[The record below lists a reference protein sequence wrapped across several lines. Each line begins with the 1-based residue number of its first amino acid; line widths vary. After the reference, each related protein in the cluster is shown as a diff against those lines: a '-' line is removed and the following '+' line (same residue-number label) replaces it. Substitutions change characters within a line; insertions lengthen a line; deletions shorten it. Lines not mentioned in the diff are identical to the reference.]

1 MNDEVTMYAPER
13 HQAILEQARSNGR
26 VEVRELAELLSV
38 TPETIRRDLTS
49 LERRGLV
56 RRAHGGAIPVERSVV
71 GPAVTDRNAIQ
82 VAEKR
87 AIATAALEELP
98 DGGSIIIDAGT
109 TTIALAEL
117 LPADRQLTVVTH
129 SLPVAMALA
138 GRDNIELHM
147 LGGQVRATSRAS
159 VGTWT
164 HQMVSM
170 VSVDVAFLSI
180 NGITPERGLTTHNI
194 AEAAVKSAM
203 IKASRRSIVL
213 ADHSKFGRE
222 EFGRVAPLAAIDTI
236 ITDAAT
242 NADLIHEVEA
252 AGPDV
257 VLAGAAAAPAVA

>member
-1 MNDEVTMYAPER
+1 MYAPER

-26 VEVRELAELLSV
+26 VDVRELAELLDV

-56 RRAHGGAIPVERSVV
+56 RRAHGGAIPVERSVMSS
-71 GPAVTDRNAIQ
+71 AVSERNELLA
-82 VAEKR
+82 VEKL

-109 TTIALAEL
+109 TTIKFAEL
-117 LPADRQLTVVTH
+117 LPTDRQLTVVTH
-129 SLPVAMALA
+129 SIPVAIALSE
-138 GRDNIELHM
+138 RENIELLL
-147 LGGQVRATSRAS
+147 LGGSVRSASRAA

-170 VSVDVAFLSI
+170 VSVDVAFLSV

-194 AEAAVKSAM
+194 AEAAVKLALM
-203 IKASRRSIVL
+203 KAARRSIVL

-222 EFGRVAPLAAIDTI
+222 EFGRIAPLAAIDTI
-236 ITDAAT
+236 ITDSAV
-242 NADLIHEVEA
+242 NQDLVLEVEA

-257 VLAGAAAAPAVA
+257 IQAGSRHPVS

>member
-1 MNDEVTMYAPER
+1 MYAPER
-13 HQAILEQARSNGR
+13 HQAILEQARANGR
-26 VEVRELAELLSV
+26 VEVRELAELLAV

-71 GPAVTDRNAIQ
+71 GSAVSDRHEIL
-82 VAEKR
+82 VAEKM

-98 DGGSIIIDAGT
+98 DGGSVIIDAGT
-109 TTIALAEL
+109 TTIKLAEL
-117 LPADRQLTVVTH
+117 LPVDRRLTVVTH

-138 GRDNIELHM
+138 DRDNIELHV
-147 LGGQVRATSRAS
+147 LGGLVRSSSRAS

-170 VSVDVAFLSI
+170 VNVDIAFLSI
-180 NGITPERGLTTHNI
+180 NGITPERGLTTVNI
-194 AEAAVKSAM
+194 AEAAVKSAI

-236 ITDAAT
+236 ITDIGV
-242 NADLIHEVEA
+242 NHELVLEVEA
-252 AGPDV
+252 AGPEV
-257 VLAGAAAAPAVA
+257 VIAGSAGQPAVA

>member
-1 MNDEVTMYAPER
+1 MYAPER
-13 HQAILEQARSNGR
+13 HQAILDQARSNGR
-26 VEVRELAELLSV
+26 VDVRELAELLQV
-38 TPETIRRDLTS
+38 TPETIRRDLTT

-56 RRAHGGAIPVERSVV
+56 RRAHGGAIPVERITMT
-71 GPAVTDRNAIQ
+71 PALSDRGEILA
-82 VAEKR
+82 AEKV

-109 TTIALAEL
+109 TTIKLAEL
-117 LPADRQLTVVTH
+117 LPIDRQLTVVTH
-129 SLPVAMALA
+129 SIAVAAALA
-138 GRDNIELHM
+138 DRENIELHV
-147 LGGQVRATSRAS
+147 LGGTVRAASRAA

-170 VSVDVAFLSI
+170 VNVDVAFLSV

-203 IKASRRSIVL
+203 IKAARRSIVL

-222 EFGRVAPLAAIDTI
+222 EFGRIAPLAAIDTI
-236 ITDAAT
+236 ITDAAV
-242 NADLIHEVEA
+242 NRDLLAEVEA

-257 VLAGAAAAPAVA
+257 VLAGQLTAAVKVAP